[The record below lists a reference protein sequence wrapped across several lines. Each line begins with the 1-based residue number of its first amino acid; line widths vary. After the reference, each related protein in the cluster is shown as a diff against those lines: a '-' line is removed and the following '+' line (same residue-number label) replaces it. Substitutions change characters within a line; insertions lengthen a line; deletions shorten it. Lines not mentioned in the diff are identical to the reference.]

1 MADEEIK
8 KEEEA
13 VASEEDKDTEAE
25 TEVSEADE
33 GDGGRDGSPQGGHP
47 LYRGHHLLIGHS
59 RVDVLLLDWRF
70 SNNHCSTR

>member
-1 MADEEIK
+1 MRGSNDFHEEC
-8 KEEEA
+8 
-13 VASEEDKDTEAE
+13 TYG
-25 TEVSEADE
+25 EVSEADE